1 MVIPQNAVIFT
12 LFFQFLCL
20 LQLENLP
27 SDAEIPIKLR
37 ERIIPYLCESG
48 LDVNKLSSDRTEIIQ
63 RLMVYH
69 VIDKRKRELDDIA
82 KGT

>member
-37 ERIIPYLCESG
+37 ERIIPNLCESG
-48 LDVNKLSSDRTEIIQ
+48 LDVNKLNSD
-63 RLMVYH
+63 
-69 VIDKRKRELDDIA
+69 
-82 KGT
+82 